1 MDFFKSAFVIGGSSK
16 VAYSICIKLAQNGCK
31 RFHLVSRDLNRNNH
45 LIQYLKNNYEVNI
58 TQEKYDLSLN
68 NIIKRY
74 SLLEIGFY
82 DLYVIAAGYLGDE
95 GLAQEEALEALK
107 IQSVNY
113 INLLPWIINIT
124 NRNRINKKG
133 SLWVF
138 SSVASDRGR
147 PSNYNYGASKAALTT
162 FCEGILLR
170 CQNKPFSVR
179 IIKAGYIDTPMARG
193 APSFLCISP
202 DKVAQYL
209 MRRPYKRG
217 IEYLPWWWI
226 IVMFIVKRIP
236 AKFASKL

>member
-226 IVMFIVKRIP
+226 IIMFIVRLIP

>member
-82 DLYVIAAGYLGDE
+82 DLYVIAAGYLGEE

-226 IVMFIVKRIP
+226 IIMFIVRLIP

>member
-95 GLAQEEALEALK
+95 GLAQEEAFEALK

-226 IVMFIVKRIP
+226 IVMFIVRLIP

>member
-226 IVMFIVKRIP
+226 IVMFIVRLIP

>member
-1 MDFFKSAFVIGGSSK
+1 MEIFKSAFVIGGSSK

-31 RFHLVSRDLNRNNH
+31 RFHLVSRDLNRNND
-45 LIQYLKNNYEVNI
+45 LIEYLKNNYEVNI
-58 TQEKYDLSLN
+58 TQEVNDLLLN
-68 NIIKRY
+68 NAFKKNT
-74 SLLEIGFY
+74 LLKIGFY
-82 DLYVIAAGYLGDE
+82 DLYLIASGSLGD
-95 GLAQEEALEALK
+95 GDLAQVDAHEALR
-107 IQSVNY
+107 IHSVNY
-113 INLLPWIINIT
+113 INLLPLITTIT
-124 NRNRINKKG
+124 NNSRIKTKG

-147 PSNYNYGASKAALTT
+147 PSNYHYGAAKAALTT

-170 CQNKPFSVR
+170 CQNKPFSIR
-179 IIKAGYIDTPMARG
+179 IIKAGYIDTPMAKG

-202 DKVAQYL
+202 EKVAEYL

>member
-107 IQSVNY
+107 IQSINY

-226 IVMFIVKRIP
+226 IVMFIVRLIP

>member
-68 NIIKRY
+68 NIIKRN